1 MDFALFPVGATNIFP
16 LANSTVGG
24 QLLTEYNLKSRESV
38 ATDPEISYFCGPSY
52 KHSESDFQVTASEND
67 PTGTIVISSGRGLVN
82 GHYVELMNDIEIS
95 MVELKAKLDAAGQ
108 SMYSGDLCVGIR
120 AVYSTETTLA
130 GSMLPEFF
138 ETEEQAAQR
147 EAQGHP
153 APEGVGMYSGLHIVI
168 LPISQFKSPEDVP
181 NNPEDV
187 TVHLKL
193 ATFKYKHDII
203 ITSSIKNF
211 EESISFLEASR
222 IKNIDS
228 IISESYITSSAID
241 PKRMYVY
248 SGKVDN
254 QGNLKKGWCDA
265 TNSLMNWD
273 DATVSSM
280 EQAADASSVPAEAKG
295 TARFETVGDKIQLR
309 IPHKQIDG
317 YYPTSSG
324 GVKYYPAKVLSL
336 PVADFLKATPGT
348 VSSEFIRRM
357 QNIENNYREI
367 YTRSFGLG
375 RLRKYIPTLSS
386 REISTEN
393 LPSPLGSGWSV
404 GDYVLVR
411 NDETIQ
417 TDENAQ
423 PPSTLYPVIPGYV
436 GSIEYYGTTPPSGVE
451 IDYKEGEGMPSGPAE
466 QNAYIATRDAKSDA
480 ESAFVE
486 ASVQKGTAEAKLEAA
501 EGILDSES
509 QRLTTLK
516 ANLTTEAGEL
526 SEAADSYVDH
536 YTSGNTSSYEKAIVN
551 ATTNSTGTDQWNPAY
566 KKFSA
571 QETKVK
577 SAQSAVDSAQTA
589 LKAADEIYNTRNEEF
604 NAAADAFYDA
614 EVARTNAVSVY
625 NSSEYWDLALYHG
638 VVNQDYFRY
647 VDTSTGQAYY
657 YIVKTNTG
665 GCSVMYPID
674 ESTGLPEDPIML
686 TGQVALATEDIPGAF
701 YNVPDDAT
709 DYGYVRLDAD
719 GHLRLIDY
727 DLLRSGTLA
736 YQLGE
741 DYEVPAGLT
750 IEEIQNYLDNYIND
764 RVAFPN
770 ANQYANHDG
779 SDGRDDRPDVINLT
793 ITLPDEATEDSPRE
807 LFIRNIDSRF
817 GASVYLHINGQGN
830 QYTAIRIS
838 NCEKLRIDE
847 AINSVASD
855 NIPVIYLTNCNL
867 YYSAG
872 VLDKLISNGLPTTSG
887 LKFWYERYYK
897 SDGTSDD
904 PEIEVDGMT
913 IRSTSKSI
921 AQDSIEGWTDFDE
934 NDNHYSCAL
943 KSITFNEFGT
953 IVGAS
958 IYLADNTTNTTTLG
972 KFAYASAFSL
982 PQGSD
987 LLYPVS
993 RLLKPIKIDG
1003 TFLSTYKQA
1012 GSSTFIVAQNTFS
1025 ALTQYTTLT
1034 PNVMAVNQVGT
1045 APGTIVFRR
1054 EVDELAVMIADS
1066 IDNTDV
1072 LDATESGQ
1080 LTIFHGEAI
1089 Y

>member
-24 QLLTEYNLKSRESV
+24 QLLTEYNIKSRESV
-38 ATDPEISYFCGPSY
+38 ATNPEISYFCGPSY

-82 GHYVELMNDIEIS
+82 GHYVELMNDIEIN

-138 ETEEQAAQR
+138 ETEEQAARR
-147 EAQGHP
+147 EKQGYP

-168 LPISQFKSPEDVP
+168 LPVSQFKSPEDVP

-193 ATFKYKHDII
+193 ATFKYKNDKI
-203 ITSSIKNF
+203 ITSSITNF
-211 EESISFLEASR
+211 EDSISFLDASR
-222 IKNIDS
+222 LKNIDS
-228 IISESYITSSAID
+228 ALSGDYITASAID

-324 GVKYYPAKVLSL
+324 GIKYYPAKVLDL

-348 VSSEFIRRM
+348 VSSEFIKRM
-357 QNIENNYREI
+357 QNIESNYREI

-436 GSIEYYGTTPPSGVE
+436 GSIEIVDSKPSGVE
-451 IDYKEGEGMPSGPAE
+451 LDYKEASGMPSGAAE
-466 QNAYIATRDAKSDA
+466 QAAYSSALESEATATRNYLDAKSAYDTAKSTYDDA
-480 ESAFVE
+480 ESD
-486 ASVQKGTAEAKLEAA
+486 
-501 EGILDSES
+501 LDSASQTLSAAGDTYVES
-509 QRLTTLK
+509 SHTATDKATLAGKVTNDGGTT
-516 ANLTTEAGEL
+516 G
-526 SEAADSYVDH
+526 
-536 YTSGNTSSYEKAIVN
+536 
-551 ATTNSTGTDQWNPAY
+551 WNPTY
-566 KKFSA
+566 
-571 QETKVK
+571 K
-577 SAQSAVDSAQTA
+577 SANSAKSELTQPQ
-589 LKAADEIYNTRNEEF
+589 ADF
-604 NAAADAFYDA
+604 NAAKAALDAAIEERGDA
-614 EVARTNAVSVY
+614 AEALRNASAVY
-625 NSSEYWDLALYHG
+625 NSADYWDLALYHG

-647 VDTSTGQAYY
+647 VDTDTGIEYY
-657 YIVKTNTG
+657 YVVRTNVG
-665 GCSVMYPID
+665 GCRVMYPID
-674 ESTGLPEDPIML
+674 ESTGLPANPIML
-686 TGQVALATEDIPGAF
+686 TGQVALATEDMPGAF

-709 DYGYVRLDAD
+709 DYGYVHLDAD

-736 YQLGE
+736 YQFGE

-750 IEEIQNYLDNYIND
+750 IEEIQNYLDNYVND

-770 ANQYANHDG
+770 SNQYANHDG
-779 SDGRDDRPDVINLT
+779 ADGRDDRPDVINLT

-847 AINSVASD
+847 AINGVASD
-855 NIPVIYLTNCNL
+855 NIPIIYLTNCNL

-1034 PNVMAVNQVGT
+1034 PNNMAVNQVGT